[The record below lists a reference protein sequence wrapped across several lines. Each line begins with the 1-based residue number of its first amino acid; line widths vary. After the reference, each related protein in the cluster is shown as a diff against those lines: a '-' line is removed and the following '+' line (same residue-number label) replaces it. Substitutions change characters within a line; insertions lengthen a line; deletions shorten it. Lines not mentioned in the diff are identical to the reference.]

1 VIENI
6 IDYMEELKAMT
17 IKKLCTIVF
26 LSVPLTGIIKFI
38 ETYVYND
45 WSFLISLFI
54 LIALDTATGL
64 IKAVVMKNFQ
74 SAKIGKIAVKIT
86 LYGIA
91 LICIHVLTNFT
102 VNGEHPPLIGWFD
115 DFAFS
120 LLMLREGVS
129 VLENIAI
136 IKPDLLPKK
145 LLTYLKEFDNET
157 GEYKDGKEA

>member
-1 VIENI
+1 MIENI

-26 LSVPLTGIIKFI
+26 LSVPLTGIIKFV
-38 ETYVYND
+38 ETYVYSD

-54 LIALDTATGL
+54 LISLDTATGFL
-64 IKAVVMKNFQ
+64 KAFVQKNFE
-74 SAKIGKIAVKIT
+74 SAKVGKIAIKLV
-86 LYGIA
+86 LYCSA
-91 LICIHVLTNFT
+91 LICVHVLTNFT

-120 LLMLREGVS
+120 LLMIREGVS

-145 LLTYLKEFDNET
+145 LLTYLKQFDSQT
-157 GEYKDGKEA
+157 GDLKDGEEA